1 MIPLYAGCRAR
12 NPFVGFSYL
21 PAVLYKTFSMVRSF
35 LIAVLA
41 ALLMGCASSGDIPVN
56 GAKNSPAQP
65 LADSTTAS
73 LAKGQENRNLAQQLE
88 AARAEA
94 IQEMAA
100 TQREKEELA
109 QQLDAALADTARQ
122 KRLDLQRAESR
133 RLPQI
138 DRGKAQARAPASVP
152 EPLETLEDSFS
163 SVRSTEQHGD
173 QALSDDAKASTASL
187 TQSDRP
193 ESVNITPP
201 TVNDRSSRSGRDTRP
216 LSVLLVLVAVA
227 MVGYVLTKR
236 WHTRSSKNGSKS

>member
-35 LIAVLA
+35 LIAALA
-41 ALLMGCASSGDIPVN
+41 ALFMGCASSGDIPVN

-65 LADSTTAS
+65 LADSTTSTTAS

-173 QALSDDAKASTASL
+173 QALSDDAKASTAS
-187 TQSDRP
+187 
-193 ESVNITPP
+193 
-201 TVNDRSSRSGRDTRP
+201 
-216 LSVLLVLVAVA
+216 
-227 MVGYVLTKR
+227 
-236 WHTRSSKNGSKS
+236 